1 MANFENLSHYSV
13 LLNESIDALNIKN
26 DGLYVDCTLGGGGH
40 SSKILEKIPNGH
52 LYAFD
57 QDEMAIE
64 VARKR
69 LSSIANNFTIINRN
83 FETIKESLEEN
94 HITKV
99 NGIIYDLGVSSFQ
112 FDLPDRG
119 FSYRFDARLDM
130 RMDLRQ
136 DLDAYYIVNNYSE
149 EELANIFYKYGEDKN
164 SRLIARKIVQIRK
177 NKPIETT
184 FELVD
189 AIKNALPAK
198 ILRQNSHP
206 AKQVFQALRIEVNGE
221 LAVLEKSLRNALELL
236 DVGGRCVVITFHSL
250 EDRIVKNIF
259 KEYTTLNLPKGLPFI
274 PEGYEIKYQ
283 LVNHHVILPSN
294 EELTINNRS
303 HSAKMRI
310 IERIKL

>member
-13 LLNESIDALNIKN
+13 LLNESIDALKIKN

-64 VARKR
+64 VANKR

-83 FETIKESLEEN
+83 FETIKESLEEYN
-94 HITKV
+94 ITKV

-136 DLDAYYIVNNYSE
+136 ELDAYEIVNNYSE

-189 AIKNALPAK
+189 VIKNALPAK

-206 AKQVFQALRIEVNGE
+206 AKQIFQALRIEVNGE
-221 LAVLEKSLRNALELL
+221 LAVLEKSLRDALELL